1 MAITLEIDAV
11 YAPLLRQQ
19 PQFWKKAAIEGKIRL
34 DGVQVKMG
42 NLATLLRGAI
52 EFDLLGTGR
61 SSHQLFD
68 SKAQASTQVRTL
80 TLTADSNPGLGV
92 GSPIRYRG
100 VDIGKVEQIE
110 LDPTLGQV
118 RFKAEL
124 DGQYAARFLQSGARY
139 TLVQAKLGLG
149 GVSHLDT
156 LIKGAFV
163 EASPGQGAGKEHFP
177 LSLSAPIGLALTLKS
192 PSVSGISVGSPL
204 LFRKM
209 VVGSVSGVAL
219 ARDGSEVL
227 IEVNIDRNYAH
238 LVRANSRFWNVSGVK
253 ADIGLTGGTIELET
267 VQSLLAGG
275 IAFNTPERE
284 MGPTV
289 KAGHSYP
296 LHGKAEK
303 EWLEWSPRIQP

>member
-227 IEVNIDRNYAH
+227 IEVNVAQEYAH

-253 ADIGLTGGTIELET
+253 ADIGLTGGTIEVET
-267 VQSLLAGG
+267 VQSLLTGG